1 MSDMCISTYSLQLTL
16 YRWDMSVSEETYT
29 SPPPSGKSRT
39 LASLKQ
45 NCRYSRA
52 DKHLGSKHPPLL
64 ELEPSSYVLDELHL
78 LLRVSDILIRN
89 LIHLADQLDQRQK
102 QRDGAHGNHMQTLQT
117 LVNSC
122 GVQFKVTQVHSV
134 TSKITKM

>member
-1 MSDMCISTYSLQLTL
+1 M
-16 YRWDMSVSEETYT
+16 
-29 SPPPSGKSRT
+29 
-39 LASLKQ
+39 
-45 NCRYSRA
+45 
-52 DKHLGSKHPPLL
+52 
-64 ELEPSSYVLDELHL
+64 LDELHL

-89 LIHLADQLDQRQK
+89 LIHLADQLNQRQK
-102 QRDGAHGNHMQTLQT
+102 QREGAHGNHMQTLQT